1 MEMNMDFTTHKQMAI
16 DLFNLTWD
24 LIEKQERTES
34 DDDTMLYAAM
44 ASRYHWGIVGTPLN
58 FARGEWQISRVY
70 AILGKGKAALHHA
83 RKSEKLCLEH
93 ELGPFDLGFA
103 YEARARAHAVSSE
116 TADQERYIGLALQT
130 AEKVDMEANKTWLLK
145 NINAVSTGLI
155 PV

>member
-1 MEMNMDFTTHKQMAI
+1 MEMNMEFTTHKQMAV
-16 DLFNLTWD
+16 DLFNRTWN
-24 LIEKQERTES
+24 LIEKQERTEE

-70 AILGKGKAALHHA
+70 AILGKAEAALHHA

-93 ELGPFDLGFA
+93 DLGAFDLGFA
-103 YEARARAHAVSSE
+103 YEAMARAYAVSGE
-116 TADQERYIGLALQT
+116 TAGQERCIGLALQT
-130 AEKVDMEANKTWLLK
+130 AEKVDKEENKNWLLK
-145 NINAVSTGLI
+145 NIDSVRTGVI

>member
-1 MEMNMDFTTHKQMAI
+1 MEMNTDFTTHKQMAI

-24 LIEKQERTES
+24 LIEKQDRTES

-44 ASRYHWGIVGTPLN
+44 ASRYHWGVVGTPLN

-70 AILGKGKAALHHA
+70 AILGRSEAALHHA

-93 ELGPFDLGFA
+93 DLGEFDLGFA
-103 YEARARAHAVSSE
+103 YEAIARAYAMSGDAV
-116 TADQERYIGLALQT
+116 DQERYMNLALET
-130 AEKVDMEANKTWLLK
+130 AEKVEMEANRSWLLK
-145 NINAVSTGLI
+145 NIDSVRTGII

>member
-24 LIEKQERTES
+24 LIEKQDRTEN

-70 AILGKGKAALHHA
+70 AILGRGEAALHHA
-83 RKSEKLCLEH
+83 RKSEKLCLDH
-93 ELGPFDLGFA
+93 DLGEFDLGFA
-103 YEARARAHAVSSE
+103 YEAMARAHAVSGE
-116 TADQERYIGLALQT
+116 ITEQERYFGLALQT
-130 AEKVDMEANKTWLLK
+130 AEKVDMESNRDWLMK
-145 NINAVSTGLI
+145 NIHAVKTGAI

>member
-24 LIEKQERTES
+24 LIEKQDRTKN

-44 ASRYHWGIVGTPLN
+44 ASRYHWGVVGTPLN

-70 AILGKGKAALHHA
+70 AILGRSESALHHA
-83 RKSEKLCLEH
+83 RKSEELCLEH
-93 ELGPFDLGFA
+93 DLGEFDLGFA
-103 YEARARAHAVSSE
+103 YEAIARAYALSRE
-116 TADQERYIGLALQT
+116 AEDQERYMSLALET
-130 AEKVDMEANKTWLLK
+130 AEKVEMEANRDWLLK
-145 NINAVSTGLI
+145 NIHSVSTGFI

>member
-24 LIEKQERTES
+24 LIEKQDRTEN

-70 AILGKGKAALHHA
+70 AILGRGETSLHHA

-93 ELGPFDLGFA
+93 DLGAFDLGFS
-103 YEARARAHAVSSE
+103 YEAMARAHAVSGE
-116 TADQERYIGLALQT
+116 ITEQERYIGLALQT
-130 AEKVDMEANKTWLLK
+130 AEKVDMESNREWLLK
-145 NINAVSTGLI
+145 NIHAVSTGFI